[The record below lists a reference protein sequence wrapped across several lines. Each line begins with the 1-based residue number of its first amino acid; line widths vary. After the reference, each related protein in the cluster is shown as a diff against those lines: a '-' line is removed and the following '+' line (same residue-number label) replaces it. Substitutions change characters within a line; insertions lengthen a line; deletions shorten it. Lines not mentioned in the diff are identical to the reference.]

1 MNFHFSSKD
10 DVFMLYA
17 TLYSGQNSYILSNDF
32 MRQHKFAIGRQFDE
46 YFKLWQQNHWYGF
59 VPGKGKP
66 IEMFKPMQFKMHSH
80 KVEEYWHLPFKSKQE
95 IDSNTWSNYQLPKNW
110 ACVRLKKQ

>member
-46 YFKLWQQNHWYGF
+46 YFKLWQQDHWYGF

-66 IEMFKPMQFKMHSH
+66 IEMFKPMQFKMHCH

-95 IDSNTWSNYQLPKNW
+95 IYLNTWSNYQLPKNW